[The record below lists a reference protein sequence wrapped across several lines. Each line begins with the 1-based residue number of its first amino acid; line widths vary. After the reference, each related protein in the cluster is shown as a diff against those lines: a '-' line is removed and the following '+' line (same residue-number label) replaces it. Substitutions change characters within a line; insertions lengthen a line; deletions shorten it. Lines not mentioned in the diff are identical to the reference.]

1 MEEALAELKKRNEQ
15 LQQQLDVLALRLDE
29 IAKLEKQVRK
39 LNDVE
44 EIKVLMNKFGASPL

>member
-29 IAKLEKQVRK
+29 IAKL
-39 LNDVE
+39 NDVE